1 MNMNRMKKSG
11 VFGNI
16 IGSALGQGAGQFFG
30 GDQGRNVGGQIGSA
44 LGNLLPFRK
53 GGMVKMLNNKM
64 KPKKRNY
71 RKK

>member
-44 LGNLLPFRK
+44 LGNLLPFK
-53 GGMVKMLNNKM
+53 HGGMVKMLNNKM
-64 KPKKRNY
+64 KPRKRKNKK
-71 RKK
+71 